1 MDSYRSVL
9 NRFDTTLSSWKAWN
23 YIAFTLI
30 LLKKIRK
37 REKSRWLQ
45 SISRYCKLLLLSICC
60 FSCTKNP
67 KGNSLF
73 PKDGIKEFRIVQTQ
87 DTLLISK
94 VCNSNNSS
102 VQIWKLYKK
111 NGIFYSNHL
120 GQKEL
125 IMSNTVSMNSMYKY
139 PSKYCF
145 ERVVIEHINDT
156 LISTSIF
163 TKDVQ
168 EHLDIKI
175 VYNHNYEIKF
185 IQHWLVFI
193 TYKP

>member
-1 MDSYRSVL
+1 M
-9 NRFDTTLSSWKAWN
+9 KQ
-23 YIAFTLI
+23 
-30 LLKKIRK
+30 KKNI
-37 REKSRWLQ
+37 Q
-45 SISRYCKLLLLSICC
+45 SISRYCSLLFLSICC

-111 NGIFYSNHL
+111 NGDFYSNHL

-125 IMSNTVSMNSMYKY
+125 IMSNTVSMDSMYKY

-193 TYKP
+193 TYKPL

>member
-1 MDSYRSVL
+1 M
-9 NRFDTTLSSWKAWN
+9 
-23 YIAFTLI
+23 
-30 LLKKIRK
+30 
-37 REKSRWLQ
+37 
-45 SISRYCKLLLLSICC
+45 
-60 FSCTKNP
+60 
-67 KGNSLF
+67 F

-111 NGIFYSNHL
+111 NGNFYSNHF

-125 IMSNTVSMNSMYKY
+125 IMSNTVSMDSMYKY
-139 PSKYCF
+139 PSKYCL
-145 ERVVIEHINDT
+145 ERVVIEHVNDT

-185 IQHWLVFI
+185 IQNWLVFI
-193 TYKP
+193 TYKPL